1 MAEIND
7 TVRVLPPFTQYFDGD
22 TYKVIDVIYNDE
34 GTVVHIL
41 DQDAG
46 GFDAIYLELVV

>member
-1 MAEIND
+1 MPEIND
-7 TVRVLPPFTQYFDGD
+7 TVRVLAPFDEFFEGNYM
-22 TYKVIDVIYNDE
+22 VIDVIYNAE

-46 GFDAIYLELVV
+46 GFDAVYVELVV